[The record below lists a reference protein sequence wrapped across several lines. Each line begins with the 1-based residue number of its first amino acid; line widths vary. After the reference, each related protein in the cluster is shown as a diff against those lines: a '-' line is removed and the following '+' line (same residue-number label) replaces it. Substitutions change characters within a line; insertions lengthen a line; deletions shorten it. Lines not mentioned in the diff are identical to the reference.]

1 MNPTSHPALNLF
13 RALLAVP
20 SPSGY
25 ERQIAQIVR
34 SKLDALGCAHAS
46 AGAGN
51 VNPHTYTIQT
61 LWVLTFETQCVI
73 IES

>member
-13 RALLAVP
+13 RALMAVP

-25 ERQIAQIVR
+25 ERQIAQIGR
-34 SKLDALGCAHAS
+34 SKLDAVGCAQS
-46 AGAGN
+46 SYGAGN
-51 VNPHTYTIQT
+51 VNPNTYTIQT
-61 LWVLTFETQCVI
+61 LWVLTFVTQCVI